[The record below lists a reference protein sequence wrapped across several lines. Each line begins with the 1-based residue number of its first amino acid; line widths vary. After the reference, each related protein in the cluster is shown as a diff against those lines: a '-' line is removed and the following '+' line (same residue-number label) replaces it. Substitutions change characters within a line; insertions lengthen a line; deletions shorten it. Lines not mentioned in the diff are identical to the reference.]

1 MVARLCPALLL
12 AVMLSSC
19 VSIDSAPVEPMQ
31 AETQEIQVLYI
42 LLTLDAEEK
51 DDLLGIHG
59 GILDEMLDIF
69 EEEGLGGKVELLL
82 PVDDWKVVVEHNL
95 SVVRRINSY
104 PISLHCDRHARF
116 TFQDR
121 ETQRERI
128 FTSIAWLRE
137 HFNYSGRVFRAPT
150 LMLGE
155 TTRDVLDEAGIS
167 YDLTPQIYA
176 SPQGEPFFPV
186 LVRQRLRL
194 LPTSIIITGGFPE
207 YPYWRSVAVNRQ
219 YLRSF
224 DHLYRRA
231 REEGPLVGVV
241 LLHPT
246 NWNNE
251 SLRLLRQS
259 LRYMKS
265 KPGVRFIT
273 AAELERVVPV
283 LGRNPLEFS
292 PRIGVLVVPR
302 EDYSTEKES
311 FNDESFL
318 LYVLRSYGLRAE
330 RAEPSN
336 LEEYDRV
343 VYYSP
348 TGEKPGRGENLVVLG
363 RGHLAGV
370 TPEALMRPAG
380 GRVAELRCR
389 LLKELVDV
397 EALSERA
404 LRGALNLGDT
414 PYLKRAVRAEDA
426 CERLKFAYLSREYA
440 LQLGAAPPERDAKPE
455 KYSLVEGR
463 VPMIYYGKVDGVYL
477 GYQPAPHGIA
487 QAAREAF
494 YAYARTGNRENL
506 SRGLFL
512 VDYLL
517 NTAVDMGEYLIWE
530 YPFPWPPYDLERG
543 WRGSLCQAGIMK
555 ALMLAYRYTGEERYR
570 LASEK
575 VLRAFSVP
583 VEEGGLLMLREGYC
597 WYPEYV
603 SENPP
608 YVLNGF
614 ITTLIWLREYA
625 DYFNSS
631 EAEKRYSCGVEAL
644 RRFLPEYDADGWSY
658 YDAQG
663 KLASEH
669 YHRMH
674 VWQLGVMYNLT
685 GDELFLE
692 YRSRWLRS
700 E

>member
-1 MVARLCPALLL
+1 MNAGLLLTLAAALLL
-12 AVMLSSC
+12 ASC
-19 VSIDSAPVEPMQ
+19 AAPGGTPEVPPP
-31 AETQEIQVLYI
+31 AEEQEGAALYI
-42 LLTLDAEEK
+42 LLTMDAEEK
-51 DDLLGIHG
+51 DDLLAIHG
-59 GILDEMLDIF
+59 GILDAMLDIF
-69 EEEGLGGKVELLL
+69 EEEGLEGKVELLL
-82 PVDDWKVVVEHNL
+82 PVDDWKVAVEHNL
-95 SVVRRINSY
+95 SVVERINSY

-121 ETQRERI
+121 ERQRERI
-128 FTSIAWLRE
+128 STSIAWLRE
-137 HFNYSGRVFRAPT
+137 HFNYSGLVFRAPT

-155 TTRDVLDEAGIS
+155 TTRDVLDEVGIW

-176 SPQGEPFFPV
+176 SPRGEPFFPV
-186 LVRQRLRL
+186 LVRQNLRL
-194 LPTSIIITGGFPE
+194 LPTSIIITGGFPD
-207 YPYWRSVAVNRQ
+207 YPYWRSVLVNRR
-219 YLRSF
+219 YLESF
-224 DHLYRRA
+224 DHLYSRA

-251 SLRLLRQS
+251 SLQLLRQS

-273 AAELERVVPV
+273 ASELERVVPV
-283 LGRNPLEFS
+283 LGRNPLSAS
-292 PRIGVLVVPR
+292 PRIGVLVAPR
-302 EDYSTEKES
+302 EDYSREKES

-330 RAEPSN
+330 RAEPSK

-348 TGEKPGRGENLVVLG
+348 TGEQPPTGGNLVVLDRG
-363 RGHLAGV
+363 RLAGI
-370 TPEALMRPAG
+370 TPEALMRPS
-380 GRVAELRCR
+380 GRAVAELRCR
-389 LLKELVDV
+389 LLEELVDV
-397 EALSERA
+397 EALAEVA
-404 LRGALNLGDT
+404 LREAHSLGAT
-414 PYLKRAVRAEDA
+414 PYLDRAARAEGA
-426 CERLKFAYLSREYA
+426 CERLKLAYLSTEYA
-440 LQLGAAPPERDAKPE
+440 LQLGAAGRKAAKPE

-463 VPMIYYGKVDGVYL
+463 IPMIYYGRVDGVYL

-517 NTAVDMGEYLIWE
+517 STAVDRGEYLIWE
-530 YPFPWPPYDLERG
+530 YPFPWPPYDLEEG
-543 WRGSLCQAGIMK
+543 WRGSLCQAGILK
-555 ALMLAYRYTGEERYR
+555 ALMLAYMHTGEERYR
-570 LASEK
+570 QASEK

-583 VEEGGLLMLREGYC
+583 VEEGGLLKLREGYC

-603 SENPP
+603 REPPP

-631 EAEKRYSCGVEAL
+631 EAEERYSCGVEAL
-644 RRFLPEYDADGWSY
+644 RRFLPEYDAEGWSY
-658 YDAQG
+658 YDAWG

-674 VWQLGVMYNLT
+674 LWQLEVMYNLT
-685 GDELFLE
+685 GDELFLK